1 MLKAPLRKILVIQ
14 TAFIGDAILATGV
27 LEKLYQHYPTAK
39 IDLLVRKGNDSLFNQ
54 HPFINTLLVWDKR
67 QGKYKNLLQ
76 LLKVIKSNKYDFVV
90 NLQRFAASGFLTAFS
105 GANTTVG
112 FKKNPLSFLLTKK
125 IEHQYNAHEI
135 ERNHQ
140 LIKDITD
147 NEAAKP
153 KLYPTMADFEKVA
166 AYKHDPYICIA
177 PTSVWFTKQFPKEKW
192 VEFLEAIPK
201 EMAVY
206 FVGAPSDKQA
216 INEII
221 NSTKNIK
228 LSLTNLAGELNLLQ
242 TTALFKDAVM
252 NYTNDSAP
260 LHLASA
266 INAPSRAIF
275 CSTVTDFG
283 FTPLSDNSAVIE
295 TDLQLACRPCGLHGH
310 KACPKGHFKC
320 ALSIDVEK
328 MVNAI
333 PSN

>member
-1 MLKAPLRKILVIQ
+1 MAKPSLKRILVIQ

-27 LEKLYQHYPTAK
+27 LEKLYQHYPTAQ

-54 HPFINTLLVWDKR
+54 HPFINTLLVWDKK
-67 QGKYKNLLQ
+67 QDKYKNLLQ
-76 LLKVIKSNKYDFVV
+76 LLKVIKSNKYDLTV

-105 GANTTVG
+105 GAKTTVG
-112 FKKNPLSFLLTKK
+112 FKKNPLSFLFTKK
-125 IEHQYNAHEI
+125 IEHQYNTHEI

-153 KLYPTMADFEKVA
+153 KLYPSKNDYNKVA
-166 AYKHDPYICIA
+166 QFKNAPYICIA
-177 PTSVWFTKQFPKEKW
+177 PTSVWFTKQFPREKW
-192 VEFLEAIPK
+192 VEFLNTISSPIT
-201 EMAVY
+201 VN
-206 FVGAPSDKQA
+206 FVGAPNDKLEVE
-216 INEII
+216 EII
-221 NSTKNIK
+221 RAVKNK
-228 LSLTNLAGELNLLQ
+228 NLHLTNLAGELSLLQ

-283 FTPLSDNSAVIE
+283 FTPLSGNSAVIE

-328 MVNAI
+328 MVEAI
-333 PSN
+333 EA